1 MKLVVRHTMQAIPLS
16 STFNANKTTEAMNTR
31 LRNSW
36 RLLFLI
42 SFLLGLSVP
51 SALAQ
56 AKSQSHNRA
65 CPKTPCI
72 NRTGETIVDA
82 KIPDDAAV
90 ERMLKPYAG
99 KVRALNVVIGRL
111 EGELRKGG
119 VGAGSLGNFATDA
132 IRSQASAKLGRAIP
146 IAITNSGGLRKNTI
160 AEGEL
165 RASDIFELM
174 PFENSL
180 VQIELTGEQL
190 LKLLTVVLESR
201 DAQSGAKIQ
210 YRMNGDKAEL
220 VSAKLID
227 SQGREIE
234 IDPRVNY
241 SIVTI
246 DYLLSLAS
254 GRYTLLQQGKNPTP
268 LGITLRDA
276 TMNYV
281 KTEAAAGRPIKATLD
296 GRFVN
301 VNPEGQQQ

>member
-1 MKLVVRHTMQAIPLS
+1 
-16 STFNANKTTEAMNTR
+16 MNTR

-36 RLLFLI
+36 R
-42 SFLLGLSVP
+42 FLLLLSCLAAFPVQ
-51 SALAQ
+51 STLAQ
-56 AKSQSHNRA
+56 QKSQSRNRP

-72 NRTGETIVDA
+72 SRTGETLVDA

-99 KVRALNVVIGRL
+99 KVRALNVVIGKL

-119 VGAGSLGNFATDA
+119 IGAGSLGNFATDA
-132 IRSQASAKLGRAIP
+132 IRSQASAKQGRVVP

-190 LKLLTVVLESR
+190 LKVLTVVLESR

-210 YRMNGDKAEL
+210 YRMNGDKPEL
-220 VSAKLID
+220 ISAKLID
-227 SQGREIE
+227 SQGREID
-234 IDPRVNY
+234 IDPRGTY
-241 SIVTI
+241 SLVTI
-246 DYLLSLAS
+246 DYLLNLAS
-254 GRYTLLQQGKNPTP
+254 GRYTILQQGKNPTP

-281 KTEAAAGRPIKATLD
+281 KAETAAGRPIKATLD

-301 VNPEGQQQ
+301 VNPEGQPQ